1 MSLFDV
7 TVPAWDLSAS
17 PSGKQVRA
25 LLADP
30 HRAERMGEA
39 AQMISGR

>member
-1 MSLFDV
+1 VSLFVV

-17 PSGKQVRA
+17 PSGEQVRA

>member
-7 TVPAWDLSAS
+7 TVPARYLSAS
-17 PSGKQVRA
+17 PSGEQVRA
-25 LLADP
+25 LLDDP

-39 AQMISGR
+39 AQMIPGR